1 MSSLQCTRVLLV
13 GLLLSCTAFS
23 QGPPGQRPTP
33 KVSVAATETKT
44 VPVQY
49 EYVGLTAPSKTVE
62 VRARIQ
68 GFLDS
73 RDFQEGSYVKK
84 GTRLF
89 TIEDSNYLSDRE
101 VAAAQVEQAEA
112 RLHLSEQEV
121 NRLRSVTQPGA
132 ITQRDLDQKVAEYQ
146 SASAALRLARAQLAK
161 AELQLSYTKVDA
173 PLTGYVGKTLKEPG
187 SLVDAAQNSLLTIMQ
202 QVDPLYVTFKVTE
215 SDFISWKHDE
225 ADGTLRRI
233 DGDNQMRVEITLL
246 DGRPFSSQGFLDFED
261 VNLDTKTGT
270 VELRAT
276 FENKDRTLKPGQF
289 VKVLLNGWERPDSLV
304 IPQRA
309 VGQAPQGAYV
319 YVLDAENKVESR
331 PVVTGA
337 WSGSDWVILEGL
349 SAGERVIVNGRT
361 KVRPGMQ
368 VEVEDPSAAPA
379 AHEPNSKR

>member
-84 GTRLF
+84 GTPLF

-173 PLTGYVGKTLKEPG
+173 PLTG
-187 SLVDAAQNSLLTIMQ
+187 
-202 QVDPLYVTFKVTE
+202 
-215 SDFISWKHDE
+215 
-225 ADGTLRRI
+225 
-233 DGDNQMRVEITLL
+233 
-246 DGRPFSSQGFLDFED
+246 
-261 VNLDTKTGT
+261 
-270 VELRAT
+270 
-276 FENKDRTLKPGQF
+276 
-289 VKVLLNGWERPDSLV
+289 
-304 IPQRA
+304 
-309 VGQAPQGAYV
+309 
-319 YVLDAENKVESR
+319 
-331 PVVTGA
+331 
-337 WSGSDWVILEGL
+337 
-349 SAGERVIVNGRT
+349 
-361 KVRPGMQ
+361 
-368 VEVEDPSAAPA
+368 
-379 AHEPNSKR
+379 